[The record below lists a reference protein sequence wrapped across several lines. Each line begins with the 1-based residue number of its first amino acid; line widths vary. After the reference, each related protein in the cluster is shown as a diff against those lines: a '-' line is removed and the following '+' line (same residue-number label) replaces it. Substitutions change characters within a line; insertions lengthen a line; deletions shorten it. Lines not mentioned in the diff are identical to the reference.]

1 MKQLT
6 PILYLLSIFT
16 SSLFAQQ
23 KNVNADILIEQA
35 YAYASEEENSLA
47 ISKLKEAIV
56 LDSTYAN
63 TWLALGHVYYGMED
77 YPKAIIAGNKILV
90 LENVPDTILFDAYD
104 LIGFSHIKRENYV
117 AAIEIYS
124 EGILR
129 YPTTPLLYFGRGLA
143 YWENKKTDEAFSDF
157 KTCIYYDRYYFNAH
171 QAILELAV
179 EQEKVALTFLSASY
193 LLVNFYGN
201 QYAEYQFQQLETIQ
215 SKFVQADAQGKYRIQ
230 FPKQDE
236 DTTDNLKSLHYILA
250 KTIYQNT
257 AHSSSKE
264 NNAFRFARIIRNLAA
279 FAQTSTYPEKGNFWK
294 TYVQY
299 FIEMN
304 NNGYTDLLSH
314 IIYINDPHPSIKKW
328 ARKNFNKVKNFDS
341 WNTSYDW
348 KR

>member
-1 MKQLT
+1 MKKT
-6 PILYLLSIFT
+6 ITILFTLFLS
-16 SSLFAQQ
+16 SSIVLAQQ
-23 KNVNADILIEQA
+23 KNVNADIIIEQA
-35 YAYASEEENSLA
+35 YRYLEEEEHSLA
-47 ISKLKEAIV
+47 MSKLKEAIV
-56 LDSTYAN
+56 LDSNYAL
-63 TWLALGHVYYGMED
+63 TWLALGHVYYGLEN
-77 YPKAIIAGNKILV
+77 YNQAIVSGKKILS
-90 LENVPDTILFDAYD
+90 LENVADSVQLDAYD
-104 LIGFSHIKRENYV
+104 LIGFSYIKNENYTMS
-117 AAIEIYS
+117 IEVYS
-124 EGILR
+124 EGIRR
-129 YPTTPLLYFGRGLA
+129 YPTEAILYFGRGIA
-143 YWENKKTDEAFSDF
+143 YWENEKTDDAFDDF
-157 KTCIYYDRYYFNAH
+157 KTCIYYDRHYFNAH

-179 EQEKVALTFLSASY
+179 ENEKVALSFLSATY
-193 LLVNFYGN
+193 LLINFYGN
-201 QYAEYQFQQLETIQ
+201 PYAEYQFQQLETIQ

-341 WNTSYDW
+341 WHTSYDW